1 MTKKTDLR
9 ILRTIQSIRK
19 AFYELIPEKGY
30 EAITVQDIADRAMIN
45 RNTFYLHYQN
55 KPDLLDTCMNEL
67 LSELKEAVVLCPI
80 SMSPFSL
87 SLLETVMQT
96 VLEQISLNMT
106 FYRSMLIEENR
117 IYPFQAKMENIIKD
131 KLMEGWKPAQE
142 NSVLAIS
149 KELLIEYLGS
159 AFMGIVIWWVKNDK
173 PLPADEVSS
182 QFSRIVAYGHLR
194 TAGIAVEEEN

>member
-1 MTKKTDLR
+1 MNKKTDLR
-9 ILRTIQSIRK
+9 ILRTKKSIRK
-19 AFYELIPEKGY
+19 AFYELIQEKGY

-67 LSELKEAVVLCPI
+67 LSDLKDAILFCPI
-80 SMSPFSL
+80 SMNPFSI

-96 VLEQISLNMT
+96 VLEHISLNMT

-117 IYPFQAKMENIIKD
+117 IYQFQAKMENIIKD

-142 NSVLAIS
+142 NAPLAIS

-159 AFMGIVIWWVKNDK
+159 SFMGIVIWWIKNDK
-173 PLPADEVSS
+173 PLSKEEVSS
-182 QFSRIVAYGHLR
+182 QFSKIAAYGHLR
-194 TAGIAVEEEN
+194 AAGIAVEE